1 LLQLA
6 GTVAVRLRAVD
17 VCGLGLVQLLMAGAW
32 AAGLPGSSSVSW
44 ASSTWVLPGTRLPP
58 VIRRVSSLLTGW
70 ETQKAWGATPTLPPE
85 LEELLELLELELELE
100 LPAPEELDELLLELE
115 DELLDELEDELDDEL
130 ELLELDELVGIVW
143 VVAVRLTGVEALP
156 LASMARRL

>member
-1 LLQLA
+1 MLQLA
-6 GTVAVRLRAVD
+6 GTVAVKLRAVE
-17 VCGLGLVQLLMAGAW
+17 VWGLRLVQLLMAGAW
-32 AAGLPGSSSVSW
+32 AAGLPGSSSLSW

-85 LEELLELLELELELE
+85 LEELLELE

-130 ELLELDELVGIVW
+130 ELLELDELVGIAW

-156 LASMARRL
+156 LASIARRL